1 MTQNS
6 FPPLNPLRTFEVAA
20 RLCSLT
26 LAAEE
31 LNVSQ
36 VAVSRQVKV
45 LEDYLGVTLF
55 KRLHR
60 GVELTDEGQ
69 QLYEGV
75 TRAFQDIANT
85 SRRVSRRGRRDILA
99 IQSYTTFSQRWL
111 IPRLTHFHD
120 IYPKIE
126 VRLSSSIAPADFETQ
141 NLDAAIRAG
150 KGNWPDLH
158 AEKLL
163 DIELIP
169 ICSPEYYRQ
178 HKLETVDDL
187 ANARLLHSMA
197 RPTDW
202 AAWIKRVGA
211 NVNPEPGLRFE
222 SSALAYESASLDGGV
237 ALAVK
242 LFVKRQ
248 LQKGN
253 LVAPFSE
260 TCYSGEGYFLT
271 WPKKTAPSR
280 TLMLF
285 LDWIREGLRE
295 EERFTS
301 ASPEKAS

>member
-1 MTQNS
+1 MKNA

-20 RLCSLT
+20 RLSSLT

-45 LEDYLGVTLF
+45 LEEYLGVTLF

-60 GVELTDEGQ
+60 GIELTEEGQ
-69 QLYEGV
+69 QLFEGV
-75 TRAFQDIANT
+75 TRALQDIANAT
-85 SRRVSRRGRRDILA
+85 RRVSRRGRRDILA

-111 IPRLTHFHD
+111 IPRLTNFHD
-120 IYPKIE
+120 AFPKIE
-126 VRLSSSIAPADFETQ
+126 VRLSSSIVPVDFDTQ

-150 KGNWPDLH
+150 KGDWPDLH

-169 ICSPEYYRQ
+169 ICSPDYRRQ
-178 HKLETVDDL
+178 HKLEHPDDL
-187 ANARLLHSMA
+187 AGVRLLHSMA

-211 NVNPEPGLRFE
+211 NVNSEPGIRFE
-222 SSALAYESASLDGGV
+222 SSALAYEAASLDSGV

-242 LFVKRQ
+242 MFVKRQ
-248 LQKGN
+248 LQSGR
-253 LVAPFSE
+253 LIAPFDA

-271 WPKKTAPSR
+271 WPRKIAPSP
-280 TLMLF
+280 TLMKF
-285 LDWIREGLRE
+285 LGWIREQMQLE
-295 EERFTS
+295 E
-301 ASPEKAS
+301 